1 MVPFRWFGWLFLIIA
16 ALVCWVKSFSPRIF
30 LQSTTLPFYELVDST
45 HRKLDALR
53 FKACSQN
60 ELVALCTQLWNEN
73 TELHRQHH
81 EDQHRLE
88 RIQQLEQLMHLGDQ
102 LKLKKCYARVI
113 KREVSAWWD
122 QFIINKGS
130 ADSIGENDLVVAAI
144 SPNSSNTPP
153 EISVIGKIASVQ
165 EHHATVILTTSPKF
179 HLAVTLESAP
189 NPTPMIFHGG
199 QSSSLKN
206 SMERRGRVTNIP
218 TSLKTLKP
226 GTTVL
231 PISLQ
236 KGVASLAL
244 GTVLSLEP
252 QGDGFF
258 LQATVALPSMSNICE
273 VAVIQTHDL

>member
-1 MVPFRWFGWLFLIIA
+1 M
-16 ALVCWVKSFSPRIF
+16 
-30 LQSTTLPFYELVDST
+30 
-45 HRKLDALR
+45 
-53 FKACSQN
+53 CSQS

-102 LKLKKCYARVI
+102 LTLKKCYARVI

-122 QFIINKGS
+122 QFVINKGS
-130 ADSIGENDLVVAAI
+130 ADGIGENDLVVAATF
-144 SPNSSNTPP
+144 PTSSNMLP
-153 EISVIGKIASVQ
+153 EISVIGKVASVQ
-165 EHHATVILTTSPKF
+165 EHYATVILTTSPKF
-179 HLAVTLESAP
+179 HLAVTLESAR

-199 QSSSLKN
+199 QSFSPKN
-206 SMERRGRVTNIP
+206 PMERLGRVTNVP
-218 TSLKTLKP
+218 TSLKTIKP
-226 GTTVL
+226 GTAII

-236 KGVASLAL
+236 KEVASLAL

-258 LQATVALPSMSNICE
+258 LQATVVLPSMSNIHE
-273 VAVIQTHDL
+273 VTVIQTHDL